1 MRRAKPPGTGL
12 VAEILENRHVHDLP
26 KRPGRPNTLLE
37 IEDGLFR
44 EQPFFGGGQVGVLP
58 EAPRVH
64 LFGVEK
70 HSSGQQVMF
79 HGIMI
84 L

>member
-1 MRRAKPPGTGL
+1 M
-12 VAEILENRHVHDLP
+12 AEILENRHVHDLP

-64 LFGVEK
+64 LFWGGGTLFRSTSNVPW
-70 HSSGQQVMF
+70 HNDTLT
-79 HGIMI
+79 H
-84 L
+84 